1 MAKIARRTFSLPAE
15 QAAYIDAK
23 VSSGSYAS
31 ASEVVRAGLRALE
44 ERDALFERWLREE
57 VVPTYD
63 AAMANPS
70 SLMPARAAFAEAR
83 ARFKGRRKAG
93 R

>member
-1 MAKIARRTFSLPAE
+1 MPKIARRTFSLPAE

-23 VSSGSYAS
+23 VSSGSFAS

-44 ERDALFERWLREE
+44 ERDAAIERWLREE

-63 AAMANPS
+63 EAMANPS
-70 SLMPARAAFAEAR
+70 GLVSAKAVFAEPR